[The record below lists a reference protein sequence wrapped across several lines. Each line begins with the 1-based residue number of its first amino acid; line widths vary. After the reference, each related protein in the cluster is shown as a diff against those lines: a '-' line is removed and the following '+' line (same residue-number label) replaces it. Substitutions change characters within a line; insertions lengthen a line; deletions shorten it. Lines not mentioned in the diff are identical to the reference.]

1 MRNVERI
8 SSLKSEL
15 LDIFM
20 SMEVMDHEQRS
31 RSAAQRNLR
40 ARRGIE
46 LHKEFKRLYRDIAP
60 LPEDALSEDVLG
72 DDEMH

>member
-1 MRNVERI
+1 MRKVERVT
-8 SSLKSEL
+8 SVKNEL

-20 SMEVMDHEQRS
+20 SINVAEHEKRS

-46 LHKEFKRLYRDIAP
+46 LHNEFKQLERNIAD
-60 LPEDALSEDVLG
+60 LTEDER
-72 DDEMH
+72 H

>member
-1 MRNVERI
+1 MSKVERVT
-8 SSLKSEL
+8 SVKNEL

-20 SMEVMDHEQRS
+20 SINVDEHERRS

-46 LHKEFKRLYRDIAP
+46 LHNEFKQLERNIAD
-60 LPEDALSEDVLG
+60 LN
-72 DDEMH
+72 DDETH

>member
-1 MRNVERI
+1 MHKAERVT
-8 SSLKSEL
+8 SVKSEL

-20 SMEVMDHEQRS
+20 SMEVSEHEQRS

-46 LHKEFKRLYRDIAP
+46 LHEEFKRLSQDIAE
-60 LPEDALSEDVLG
+60 LPEDGPS
-72 DDEMH
+72 DDMH

>member
-1 MRNVERI
+1 MRNVERLT
-8 SSLKSEL
+8 SVKSEL

-20 SMEVMDHEQRS
+20 SMEVAEHEQRS
-31 RSAAQRNLR
+31 RTAAQRNLR

-46 LHKEFKRLYRDIAP
+46 LHEEFKRLSQDIAD
-60 LPEDALSEDVLG
+60 LPEGS

>member
-1 MRNVERI
+1 MRNVERL

-15 LDIFM
+15 LDIYM
-20 SMEVMDHEQRS
+20 SLEVAEHEQRS

-46 LHKEFKRLYRDIAP
+46 LHNEFKRLYRDIAP
-60 LPEDALSEDVLG
+60 LPEEALAE
-72 DDEMH
+72 DEMH

>member
-1 MRNVERI
+1 MRKVERI
-8 SSLKSEL
+8 TSVKNEL

-20 SMEVMDHEQRS
+20 SINVAEHEKRS

-46 LHKEFKRLYRDIAP
+46 LHNEFKQLERNIAN
-60 LPEDALSEDVLG
+60 LS
-72 DDEMH
+72 DDERH

>member
-1 MRNVERI
+1 MRKVERI

-20 SMEVMDHEQRS
+20 SMEVIEHEQRS

-46 LHKEFKRLYRDIAP
+46 LHNEFKRLIRDISP
-60 LPEDALSEDVLG
+60 LPEDEI
-72 DDEMH
+72 H